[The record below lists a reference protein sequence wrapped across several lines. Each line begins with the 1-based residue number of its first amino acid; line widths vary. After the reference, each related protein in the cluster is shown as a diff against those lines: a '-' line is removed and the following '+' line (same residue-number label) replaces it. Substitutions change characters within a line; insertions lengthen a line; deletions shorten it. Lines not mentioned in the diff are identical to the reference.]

1 MSGRVVGRRVVV
13 FALAWFVAL
22 GAMLHG
28 VELASAQ
35 EPTPDASRA
44 DVVEAVQS
52 FFDALAAKD
61 TAALRAAFHPDAT
74 LTSVADEG
82 GPGDVAPAAVDDFLR
97 SIGSTGAELHEAI
110 GEVEVRIDG
119 PLATVWT
126 PYTFYV
132 DGSPS
137 HCGVNAFDLVRIA
150 RGWVVLHVSDT
161 RRRDG
166 CGGDAAA
173 PAGGARR

>member
-1 MSGRVVGRRVVV
+1 MRGRVVGRRVAV
-13 FALAWFVAL
+13 FLVASAVAL
-22 GAMLHG
+22 GTMLHG
-28 VELASAQ
+28 VEVASAQ

-44 DVVEAVQS
+44 EVVEAVRG

-82 GPGDVAPAAVDDFLR
+82 GPGAVAPAAVDDFLR
-97 SIGSTGAELHEAI
+97 SIGSAGAELHEAI

-137 HCGVNAFDLVRIA
+137 HCGVNAFDLVRIG

-166 CGGDAAA
+166 CDGDVAA
-173 PAGGARR
+173 PAGARR